1 MRRRSTVRVTHAEVD
16 NVFAAPQKDYP
27 QIAIGMMNGGRHESA
42 LSSTVK
48 NHTFLSDKGYSL
60 RGRLIFLTN
69 FSPLFL

>member
-1 MRRRSTVRVTHAEVD
+1 VKELVENSLDAGATRID
-16 NVFAAPQKDYP
+16 IDYP